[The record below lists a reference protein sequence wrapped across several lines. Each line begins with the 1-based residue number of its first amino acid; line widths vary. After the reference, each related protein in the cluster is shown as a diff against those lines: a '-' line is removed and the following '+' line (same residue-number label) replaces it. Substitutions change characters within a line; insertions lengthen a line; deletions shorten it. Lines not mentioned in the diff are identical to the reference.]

1 MLTAMNHT
9 RTLFPCLLL
18 VLACS
23 RAMAADTP
31 IDMSLAAGKAD
42 EACMKLRVGDT
53 LVWRFDADAP
63 VDFIVHHHVGADV
76 KMPVDV
82 KQARRHEGRLVAD
95 HANDWCLMWTA
106 GPAARARVKGAWSV
120 TAKP

>member
-1 MLTAMNHT
+1 MNNT
-9 RTLFPCLLL
+9 RTPLLGIL
-18 VLACS
+18 LAL
-23 RAMAADTP
+23 AFVPALAADTP
-31 IDMSLAAGKAD
+31 IDLSLAAGKAD

-53 LVWRFDADAP
+53 LTWRFDADAP
-63 VDFIVHHHVGADV
+63 VAFNVHHHVGKDV

-82 KQARRHEGRLVAD
+82 KTARRHEGRLVAD

-106 GPAARARVKGAWSV
+106 AQAAPARVKGAWSV